1 MTEKK
6 RVKHRLRKEFLYYG
20 ALFLLGIARL
30 LPARALYAVFE
41 RGGACA
47 WRLLRRER
55 RKTLDNL
62 AIAYGGEKSA
72 AERERIGR
80 ELFVNLGRNMA
91 ELALYHRL
99 DAERVKGFVRME
111 GKEIVD
117 RELAKGKGIIII
129 TGHLGNWEL
138 IPTYFMIMGYHGG
151 VVARRVY
158 YEKYEKLLLRLRL
171 SKGFRVFYRD
181 ESPREILKTLK
192 SNGVVGI
199 LADQDVRKLDGVF
212 VDFFGRP
219 AYTPTAPVLI
229 AMKSGAPL
237 VPARIVRQGRSH
249 RIIVDE
255 PVPIRRTGDRA
266 ADILHNTD
274 AWSRI
279 IERYVREHP
288 DQWVWMHRRWRTRPG
303 DTLRKTQGSKRL
315 EHKHPGAA
323 PTGRVS

>member
-1 MTEKK
+1 MTSRGRKK
-6 RVKHRLRKEFLYYG
+6 LGRRARKELLYLG
-20 ALFLLGIARL
+20 ALLLLGVARL
-30 LPARALYAVFE
+30 LPARALYAVSEFAG
-41 RGGACA
+41 RCA
-47 WRLLRRER
+47 FRLLGRER

-62 AIAYGGEKSA
+62 AAAYGGAKGP
-72 AERERIGR
+72 AERRRIGR

-99 DAERVKGFVRME
+99 DAPRLRGLIRME
-111 GKEIVD
+111 GREIVD
-117 RELAKGKGIIII
+117 RELAKGKGIIVI

-138 IPTYFMIMGYHGG
+138 IPAFFAALGYRGG

-158 YEKYEKLLLRLRL
+158 YEKYERLLSRLRA
-171 SKGFRVFYRD
+171 SKGFKVFYRD
-181 ESPREILKTLK
+181 ESPREILKTLR

-237 VPARIVRQGRSH
+237 VPARIIREGRAH
-249 RIIVDE
+249 RIVVDE
-255 PVPIRRTGDRA
+255 PIPMLRTGDRA
-266 ADILHNTD
+266 ADILRNTE
-274 AWSRI
+274 AWSRV

-288 DQWVWMHRRWRTRPG
+288 EQWVWMHRRWRTRPG
-303 DTLRKTQGSKRL
+303 T
-315 EHKHPGAA
+315 PPAA
-323 PTGRVS
+323 R